1 MGRTPTI
8 LIRMIPR
15 DLSVRLYTRAMRVL
29 PGMVAGG
36 VLCLQVGMRIRGG
49 G

>member
-1 MGRTPTI
+1 MGRKPTI
-8 LIRMIPR
+8 LRTMTPR
-15 DLSVRLYTRAMRVL
+15 GLSVRLYTRAMRVL
-29 PGMVAGG
+29 PGVVAGG

>member
-1 MGRTPTI
+1 MGRDSTI
-8 LIRMIPR
+8 LRDMTPR
-15 DLSVRLYTRAMRVL
+15 GLSVRLYTRAMRVL
-29 PGMVAGG
+29 PGVVAGG

>member
-1 MGRTPTI
+1 MGRIPTI
-8 LIRMIPR
+8 LPIMTSR

-29 PGMVAGG
+29 PGVVAGG

>member
-1 MGRTPTI
+1 MGRNATI
-8 LIRMIPR
+8 LTNMTPR
-15 DLSVRLYTRAMRVL
+15 GLSVRLYTRAMRVL
-29 PGMVAGG
+29 PGVVAGG